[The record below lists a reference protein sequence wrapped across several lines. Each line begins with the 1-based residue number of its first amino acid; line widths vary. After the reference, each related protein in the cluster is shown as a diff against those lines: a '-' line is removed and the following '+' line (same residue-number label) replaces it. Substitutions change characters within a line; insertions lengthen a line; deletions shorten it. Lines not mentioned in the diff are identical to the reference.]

1 MENYLPNKDNK
12 NKDNFSNLIK
22 IITKNIIKETIELL
36 HYNYDNHRDSFY
48 EWFVTNSDYDFI
60 YIYEMAFKKYFI
72 DNFTVETERVLSYY
86 SQNLVY
92 AISSYYEM
100 YRNLTDLDQYINIF
114 ITKQFEY
121 IDQHQLYL
129 NCI

>member
-1 MENYLPNKDNK
+1 MDP
-12 NKDNFSNLIK
+12 LIK
-22 IITKNIIKETIELL
+22 TFQLHLKDIIKDIIKDINKLIN
-36 HYNYDNHRDSFY
+36 YNFNEYNDTFY
-48 EWFVTNSDYDFI
+48 SWFMTNSDYDFI
-60 YIYEMAFKKYFI
+60 YIYEMGFKKYFL

-92 AISSYYEM
+92 AISTYYEIH
-100 YRNLTDLDQYINIF
+100 RDLSNVEIFINIF

-129 NCI
+129 T